1 VVLLRARINGFFF
14 FTQRILHASIAPFF
28 AQLVL
33 ATHCRVT

>member
-1 VVLLRARINGFFF
+1 VVLLRARINGFF